1 MRLLITLF
9 SLITILSFSAL
20 VFITEFTSPKTA
32 SGQLVSINLIYFF
45 LSLFTGLCSI
55 ATLVLY
61 WLSSLRLKRRR
72 EGSIEAVHRPRVI
85 FKRSARQAIL
95 FSLSVTGIL
104 ILRSTGFANPLN
116 VILIV
121 SAAVLIEV
129 YFFGH

>member
-20 VFITEFTSPKTA
+20 FFITEFTSPKTA

-45 LSLFTGLCSI
+45 LSLFLSLCSI

-104 ILRSTGFANPLN
+104 ILRSMGFANPLN

-121 SAAVLIEV
+121 SAAVLIEI

>member
-20 VFITEFTSPKTA
+20 FFITEFTSPKTA

-45 LSLFTGLCSI
+45 LSLFLSLCSI

-61 WLSSLRLKRRR
+61 WLSSLRLKRKR

-104 ILRSTGFANPLN
+104 ILRSMGFANPLN